1 MLRETLGTF
10 SIKRL
15 KFESGVDPGV
25 SDNTIMR
32 ILKLNE
38 YHYLQSRKKGLM
50 SKHDARTRLLFTPKV
65 KRILSRDFWTNGI
78 GFDFDG
84 ASWTHKT
91 NPCDQARLT
100 TAMVWRKKSEGL
112 ALKCTTKGKKESSA
126 GKMVKVFEAIA
137 YGHGAILREQYEEQL
152 TGQFFADFAREQFEN
167 SSNPPGKLFL
177 QDGDPSQN
185 SLKAKNAIFDIGA
198 PMFSIPP
205 RSPDINLIENFFHL
219 VKKQLNRDALKEN
232 ITQESYQQ
240 FSDRLKETI
249 LNFPVATI
257 DNIIESM
264 DKRMNMIIKKKGQR
278 LRYYSYK
285 DLVYKVLDF

>member
-1 MLRETLGTF
+1 MMPE
-10 SIKRL
+10 
-15 KFESGVDPGV
+15 
-25 SDNTIMR
+25 
-32 ILKLNE
+32 
-38 YHYLQSRKKGLM
+38 
-50 SKHDARTRLLFTPKV
+50 HDCFFARKV

-78 GFDFDG
+78 GFYFDG

-91 NPCDQARLT
+91 NPCDQARST

-112 ALKCTTKGKKESSA
+112 ALKCTAKGKKEGSG

-137 YGHGAILREQYEEQL
+137 YGHRAILREQYEEQL
-152 TGQFFADFAREQFEN
+152 KGQFFADFVRERFENVFEN
-167 SSNPPGKLFL
+167 SSNPRGKLFL
-177 QDGDPSQN
+177 QDGDPIQN

-198 PMFSIPP
+198 RMFSIPP
-205 RSPDINLIENFFHL
+205 RSPDNKPIENFFHL
-219 VKKQLNRDALKEN
+219 VKKQLNRDALEEN

-240 FSDRLKETI
+240 FSDRVKETI